1 MPHTFGVKVGSI
13 EKPKTP
19 QYIKNLAL
27 RVEKWNSDA
36 ELVRLA
42 RQVAKDTE
50 HLAVEHL
57 KLEKRDWPELEPE
70 EGEGEVEEEKDLSTM
85 LKNLAA
91 RVHLGTATDKNFMLA
106 SYRADKLMKEAEFT
120 TLEEEEEE
128 EQEAAETQDE
138 CDSGDM

>member
-1 MPHTFGVKVGSI
+1 MPHSFGVKPGI
-13 EKPKTP
+13 AKPKTP
-19 QYIKNLAL
+19 QTIKNLAL

-42 RQVAKDTE
+42 RQVAEDTE
-50 HLAVEHL
+50 RLAVEHL

-70 EGEGEVEEEKDLSTM
+70 EVEDEEKDLSVL

-120 TLEEEEEE
+120 TLEEKKEEEE

-138 CDSGDM
+138 CGSVDV